1 MKKKFALLMAAPLLA
16 LTSCGHASERK
27 LRTGYT
33 GDLVG
38 EFVQTKLG
46 STTTTGSGE
55 KVKDQ
60 KFVFSVKI
68 HAENNVIK
76 SIGWNTDNKDLRYV
90 KDAWEDETQKNI
102 KDGSTLFFKQ
112 FEEKKFEDVYYTLIA
127 HPNIFNED
135 KSMLIYPQGSGSN
148 VRFDTLDFSSGTNSS
163 SFKYW
168 TGKDSETN
176 FNRYPSTSETYKKGM
191 LVEIGAIVSIYHAIT
206 KA

>member
-1 MKKKFALLMAAPLLA
+1 MKKRFALLMAVPLLA
-16 LTSCGHASERK
+16 LTSCGHAAERK

-38 EFVQTKLG
+38 EFTQSKLG
-46 STTTTGSGE
+46 SSTTTEGGE

-76 SIGWNTDNKDLRYV
+76 SIGWNTDNKNLLYV
-90 KDAWEDETQKNI
+90 KDAWEDETKKNI
-102 KDGSTLFFKQ
+102 NDGISIFFKQ

-135 KSMLIYPQGSGSN
+135 ETQLLYEKGSGSN
-148 VRFDTLDFSSGTNSS
+148 VRFDSLDFSAGVNSS
-163 SFKYW
+163 TFKYW
-168 TGKDSETN
+168 TGKDEETKL
-176 FNRYPSTSETYKKGM
+176 NRFPSTSETYKKGM

-206 KA
+206 EA